1 MKRKSENIL
10 VEWLVLGAQ
19 GGDGDALV
27 ELIQILYP
35 KLLRYAVRQLNNEDN
50 AKDVVQNVF
59 EVLSRDLKKVKD
71 PAAFMGW
78 VYQVTHRK
86 GADYIREK
94 QRQRKLHEH
103 YEYEQSI
110 HTPEPEPEDS
120 DSMRLDDLLR
130 KLDSTQYQLVHLYY
144 LEGFSVNE
152 IAKVLKLPNGTIKSR
167 LFKVRQHLS
176 NLTREQSHEEH

>member
-1 MKRKSENIL
+1 MKRKGEHIL

-27 ELIQILYP
+27 ELIKILYP

-59 EVLSRDLKKVKD
+59 EVLSKDLKKVRD

-78 VYQVTHRK
+78 IYQVTHRK

-103 YEYEQSI
+103 YEHEQSI
-110 HTPEPEPEDS
+110 DIPELEAT
-120 DSMRLDDLLR
+120 DSMMLDYLLK
-130 KLDSTQYQLVHLYY
+130 KLDSAQYQLVHLYY
-144 LEGFSVNE
+144 LEGFSINE
-152 IAKVLKLPNGTIKSR
+152 VANILKLPNGTIKSR
-167 LFKVRQHLS
+167 LFTVRQHLT
-176 NLTREQSHEEH
+176 NLTGEQCHDEH